1 MSDHVSSCIVDHQK
15 EEEALTEK
23 HIETGIVV
31 PGIVVPDKAHKV
43 T

>member
-23 HIETGIVV
+23 HIETVG
-31 PGIVVPDKAHKV
+31 
-43 T
+43 TLE